1 MRVPNLTI
9 YDGKGE
15 VILDLNYSI
24 GHCKCID
31 FNYSD
36 NGNCVE
42 VTYDGLYGR
51 RHLIFPIRN
60 ISKIEW
66 TDN

>member
-9 YDGKGE
+9 YDGRRE
-15 VILDLNYSI
+15 VILELNFSDR
-24 GHCKCID
+24 CKCID
-31 FNYSD
+31 FDYSD
-36 NGNCVE
+36 NGNCIE

-51 RHLIFPIRN
+51 RYLIFPMHN

>member
-9 YDGKGE
+9 YDGKRE
-15 VILDLNYSI
+15 VILDLNSSDR
-24 GHCKCID
+24 CKCID